1 MLNKARFFL
10 SLLLISALYTQ
21 TALSQYYTLGN
32 DPFRARWRQITSEHY
47 KIIYPEETDSLAR
60 LYLYTL
66 EKVRPTVMSELNIDP
81 RPIPVV
87 LHPYTT
93 QSNGVVTWAPKRM
106 DLFSSPDPYESNPDA
121 WIPHLTVHESRHVG
135 QVEHFTKGIY
145 NVFYY
150 PFGEQITGL
159 GLGLF
164 ISGHVLEGDAVVA
177 ETELTQGGR
186 GRNAD
191 FTKYV
196 RAMYINRDF
205 RSWDRMLFGS
215 SRYYTPN
222 EYVFGYLMQSYVRYE
237 SGITD
242 LIGQYM
248 STPVKGWYSIGRLI
262 EPIKYVTGTGK
273 SGLFR
278 RSQEVLGEM
287 WRNDYLSRSPFTG
300 YTVLPSKKE
309 RLYTDF
315 SNPIYISDTLSPYF
329 GSVLLLKEGMET
341 ARKLVMIDSSGK
353 EHFLRFFNPVASRPT
368 YDGKNHIYWSE
379 SITNNA
385 ADIEDFSVIMSFD
398 ILTGK
403 TGALQHRA
411 KYFNPAPSTTGDTLA
426 VAEYP
431 VTGGSFLTFL
441 SSDTGEPLFRIK
453 APGKGQIRESVFVGD
468 TVYCSVILEDGI
480 GIFSISLPEREWSMT
495 VAPQHQSISGLK
507 AYKDNLYFSSDLD
520 GVLNIYRYDLG
531 ADSLLKMTNS
541 GYGADYPYFDPSG
554 KVLYYCEYG
563 LDGYRPVKAE
573 YAQLSNTAADFSTP
587 YKWPLAEIISAQSK
601 ERLDSTLTDSAPA
614 STDILNPEKY
624 PSKKYNKLLHSFRIH
639 SWFPVYVD
647 VDRIMS
653 FSFERFS
660 QVASLGATILSQNTL
675 GSVITSLSYG
685 YVKDSY
691 YTGKYF
697 HSGHFSIDTRLIGNL
712 ALEARFDVN
721 ERNAMTNVYDLT
733 LGGQYYYEN
742 PDTPL
747 LSASAM
753 LYWPLRLNSRGW
765 YRSLTPFVSW
775 SFTNDRYFAYAY
787 SLSDN
792 SLQALD
798 NHYIMRHQLQFGL
811 SYGQTL
817 PTAGSQIYPRW
828 GFGITLRGVTSPGS
842 GRYFKDLIYA
852 NGYAYLPG
860 LTRQQGLKIGFT
872 AQLQMMQDKY
882 LTSSIA
888 SLPRGYNR
896 YSYADTYI
904 NLTAD
909 YAIPIYLGDF
919 SLGPILYVKRLQLIP
934 FADYAMELNH
944 GGTRT
949 DYFSYGADVLLDF
962 NIIRLSFPISAGVRY
977 ARTGPNEGWSR
988 NHFELL
994 FNISF

>member
-1 MLNKARFFL
+1 M
-10 SLLLISALYTQ
+10 
-21 TALSQYYTLGN
+21 
-32 DPFRARWRQITSEHY
+32 
-47 KIIYPEETDSLAR
+47 
-60 LYLYTL
+60 
-66 EKVRPTVMSELNIDP
+66 
-81 RPIPVV
+81 
-87 LHPYTT
+87 
-93 QSNGVVTWAPKRM
+93 
-106 DLFSSPDPYESNPDA
+106 
-121 WIPHLTVHESRHVG
+121 
-135 QVEHFTKGIY
+135 
-145 NVFYY
+145 
-150 PFGEQITGL
+150 
-159 GLGLF
+159 
-164 ISGHVLEGDAVVA
+164 
-177 ETELTQGGR
+177 
-186 GRNAD
+186 
-191 FTKYV
+191 
-196 RAMYINRDF
+196 
-205 RSWDRMLFGS
+205 
-215 SRYYTPN
+215 
-222 EYVFGYLMQSYVRYE
+222 
-237 SGITD
+237 
-242 LIGQYM
+242 
-248 STPVKGWYSIGRLI
+248 
-262 EPIKYVTGTGK
+262 
-273 SGLFR
+273 
-278 RSQEVLGEM
+278 
-287 WRNDYLSRSPFTG
+287 
-300 YTVLPSKKE
+300 
-309 RLYTDF
+309 
-315 SNPIYISDTLSPYF
+315 
-329 GSVLLLKEGMET
+329 
-341 ARKLVMIDSSGK
+341 
-353 EHFLRFFNPVASRPT
+353 ASRPT

-403 TGALQHRA
+403 TRALQRRA

-531 ADSLLKMTNS
+531 ADPLLKMTNS

-697 HSGHFSIDTRLIGNL
+697 HSGHFSIDTRIIGNL

-775 SFTNDRYFAYAY
+775 NFTNDRYFAYAY

-828 GFGITLRGVTSPGS
+828 GFGITVRGVTSPGS

-860 LTRQQGLKIGFT
+860 FTRQQGLKIGFT
-872 AQLQMMQDKY
+872 AQMQMMQDKY

-934 FADYAMELNH
+934 FADYAMEFNQ
-944 GGTRT
+944 GGSLT
-949 DYFSYGADVLLDF
+949 DYFSYGADILLDF